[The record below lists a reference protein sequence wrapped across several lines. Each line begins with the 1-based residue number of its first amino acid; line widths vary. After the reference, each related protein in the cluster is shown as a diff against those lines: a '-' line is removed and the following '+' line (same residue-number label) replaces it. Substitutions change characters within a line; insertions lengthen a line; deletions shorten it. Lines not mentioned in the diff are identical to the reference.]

1 MEIPDRVSPRL
12 IIIFPYFYSNQ
23 LHQREVAKA
32 AIEAK
37 NEMNVENPDVQ
48 LKHDPTKNVLS
59 TNNPNTGGNHPGNHP
74 GNLPGNHPGFH
85 QWNNIQNPGNQ
96 QVNGGFHI
104 GFQIHGVQGRN
115 NGFQMRIQQGDFDLQ
130 QFGAQLG
137 NGLQENG
144 FNWNGQAGN

>member
-1 MEIPDRVSPRL
+1 MEITL
-12 IIIFPYFYSNQ
+12 EIFLEIIPEII
-23 LHQREVAKA
+23 LE
-32 AIEAK
+32 II
-37 NEMNVENPDVQ
+37 
-48 LKHDPTKNVLS
+48 L
-59 TNNPNTGGNHPGNHP
+59 
-74 GNLPGNHPGFH
+74 
-85 QWNNIQNPGNQ
+85 WNNIPNPGNQ

-104 GFQIHGVQGRN
+104 GFQFHGVQGRN